1 MFPGR
6 SASRCPKKSV
16 GKSQGRLAT
25 SSQPRSAKRF
35 LPSSAPPIRSLLR
48 RRSVKLPNLLALP
61 VDQAALE
68 VLALR
73 VDQEV
78 QALPVALEVR
88 GKDQMARGKKVA
100 WEAWEIWEKNLA
112 REVREQVA
120 REVRKS
126 V

>member
-16 GKSQGRLAT
+16 GKSLGRLAT

-35 LPSSAPPIRSLLR
+35 LPSSAPPTRSSSR

-61 VDQAALE
+61 VDQVAL
-68 VLALR
+68 L
-73 VDQEV
+73 
-78 QALPVALEVR
+78 ALPVDQVAQEVR
-88 GKDQMARGKKVA
+88 EKDQVARGKKVA
-100 WEAWEIWEKNLA
+100 WEVWKVWENHL
-112 REVREQVA
+112 A